1 MINNKIF
8 TDFVYSLKNKSNI
21 NIIESIINKY
31 NSLFENSN
39 ETMYEVPLLKGKGR
53 LKTKI
58 PPEKRTF
65 KNIPKYSTG
74 KNRVKFQDWLE
85 LYDFV
90 TNNRVNKNVAKS
102 PNGKWYGWSHRAVYG
117 FGIGDKIKK
126 GDSGY
131 EYLNKEYTIK
141 TDDQAKEAAINFADS
156 VS

>member
-90 TNNRVNKNVAKS
+90 TNKNVAKS